1 MKNLLLKIGKGIF
14 DDEIKDIKK
23 YLKSK
28 VYEKCSTS
36 SKNTVMFS
44 AYNDVLFEISKKEYM
59 KHQDCISAKD
69 NSRKLAKDT
78 IYFIRIGKYDIMEV
92 TTSKET
98 YTSSSGEYTYQR
110 LTVKFYGPNR
120 KRAKSIFSRKVTKCA
135 SLDDIMM
142 LTIHN
147 RFGTTTSKVSPRPM
161 DSIILDNNVKSALI
175 KSVTTWKNS
184 KDWYLSHFL
193 KYKLGILLYG
203 EPGCGKSSLIQA
215 IASMLD
221 RSWIIKFDT
230 GNIPDAI
237 EQIQSFVN
245 KQRKTT
251 FIVVIEDID
260 MIFTKR
266 DESLNGNDEY
276 QKMLKSQN
284 ALFQMLDGLYSTDQ
298 TIYIATTNH
307 INQLDPA
314 LIRPGRF
321 DIVEE
326 IKPFDH
332 TKAIEFLKMFGY
344 DERFYDENVKGKI
357 DLPIQ
362 PAKLQAMIMDDRSRK
377 LYNK

>member
-59 KHQDCISAKD
+59 EHQDCISAKD

-98 YTSSSGEYTYQR
+98 YTSSSGEYTCQR

-147 RFGTTTSKVSPRPM
+147 RFGSTTSKVSPRPI

>member
-1 MKNLLLKIGKGIF
+1 
-14 DDEIKDIKK
+14 
-23 YLKSK
+23 
-28 VYEKCSTS
+28 
-36 SKNTVMFS
+36 
-44 AYNDVLFEISKKEYM
+44 
-59 KHQDCISAKD
+59 
-69 NSRKLAKDT
+69 
-78 IYFIRIGKYDIMEV
+78 MEV

-135 SLDDIMM
+135 SLDDIMV

-147 RFGTTTSKVSPRPM
+147 SFGSTTSKVSPRPI

-175 KSVTTWKNS
+175 KGVTTWKNS

-221 RSWIIKFDT
+221 RSCIIKFDT
-230 GNIPDAI
+230 RNIPDAI

-245 KQRKTT
+245 KHRKTT

-332 TKAIEFLKMFGY
+332 TQAIEFLKMFGY
-344 DERFYDENVKGKI
+344 DETFYDNNVKGKI
-357 DLPIQ
+357 DIPIQ
-362 PAKLQAMIMDDRSRK
+362 PAKLQTMIMNERSIK
-377 LYNK
+377 LYSK

>member
-1 MKNLLLKIGKGIF
+1 MKNLLLKIGKDIF

-36 SKNTVMFS
+36 SKNNVMFS

-98 YTSSSGEYTYQR
+98 CTSSSGEYTYQR

-147 RFGTTTSKVSPRPM
+147 RFGTTTSKVSPRPI
-161 DSIILDNNVKSALI
+161 DSIILDNNVKGALI

-193 KYKLGILLYG
+193 KYKLVILLYG

-221 RSWIIKFDT
+221 RSCIIKFDT

-237 EQIQSFVN
+237 EQIQSFMN
-245 KQRKTT
+245 KHRKTT

-344 DERFYDENVKGKI
+344 DETFYDNNVKGKI
-357 DLPIQ
+357 DIPIQ
-362 PAKLQAMIMDDRSRK
+362 PAKLQTMIMNERSIK
-377 LYNK
+377 LYSK

>member
-1 MKNLLLKIGKGIF
+1 MKNLLLKIGKNVF

-23 YLKSK
+23 YIKSK

-36 SKNTVMFS
+36 SKNGVVFT
-44 AYNDVLFEISKKEYM
+44 AYNDALFEISEKEYI
-59 KHQDCISAKD
+59 KHQDYLSAKD
-69 NSRKLAKDT
+69 NSRKLANDT
-78 IYFIRIGKYDIMEV
+78 IYFIFIGKYDIMEV
-92 TTSKET
+92 STSKES
-98 YTSSSGEYTYQR
+98 YTSSNTQYTCQR

-120 KRAKSIFSRKVTKCA
+120 KRAKDIFIRKVTKYA
-135 SLDDIMM
+135 SLDEIVMIT
-142 LTIHN
+142 LRRHAS
-147 RFGTTTSKVSPRPM
+147 TTSKLAPRPM
-161 DSIILDNNVKSALI
+161 DSIILEDKIKDALI
-175 KSVTTWKNS
+175 NGVTTWKNS

-221 RSWIIKFDT
+221 HSCIIKFDI
-230 GNIPDAI
+230 GDIPDAV

-260 MIFTKR
+260 MICTKR

-284 ALFQMLDGLYSTDQ
+284 ALFQMLDGLYSTDR

-307 INQLDPA
+307 IDQLDPA

-332 TKAIEFLKMFGY
+332 AKAIEFLKMFGY
-344 DERFYDENVKGKI
+344 DETFYDENVKGKI
-357 DLPIQ
+357 DLPMQ

>member
-1 MKNLLLKIGKGIF
+1 MKNLLLKIGKTVF

-23 YLKSK
+23 YIKSK
-28 VYEKCSTS
+28 VCEKCSVS
-36 SKNTVMFS
+36 SRTDVLFS
-44 AYNDVLFEISKKEYM
+44 AYNDVLFEINEKEYV
-59 KHQDCISAKD
+59 KHQDYMNVKD
-69 NSRKLAKDT
+69 SSRKLANDT
-78 IYFIRIGKYDIMEV
+78 IYFIQIGEYDIMGV
-92 TTSKET
+92 STSKES
-98 YTSSSGEYTYQR
+98 YTASNTQYTCQR

-120 KRAKSIFSRKVTKCA
+120 KRAKDIFRRKVTKYA
-135 SLDDIMM
+135 SLNDIV
-142 LTIHN
+142 TITFRKHQSSM
-147 RFGTTTSKVSPRPM
+147 SKLALRPI
-161 DSIILDNNVKSALI
+161 DSIILDNKI
-175 KSVTTWKNS
+175 KSTLINGVRTWKNS

-221 RSWIIKFDT
+221 RPCIIKFDT
-230 GNIPDAI
+230 EVIPSAVDQI
-237 EQIQSFVN
+237 EGFVN
-245 KQRKTT
+245 KHRKTT

-260 MIFTKR
+260 MICTKR
-266 DESLNGNDEY
+266 DQSLNGNDEY
-276 QKMLKSQN
+276 QRMLKTQN
-284 ALFQMLDGLYSTDQ
+284 ALFQMLDGLYSTDR

-307 INQLDPA
+307 IDQLDPA

-332 TKAIEFLKMFGY
+332 TKAIEFLKMFDY

-362 PAKLQAMIMDDRSRK
+362 PAKLQAMIMDDRSRNV
-377 LYNK
+377 YNK

>member
-23 YLKSK
+23 YIKSK

-36 SKNTVMFS
+36 SRNGVMFT
-44 AYNDVLFEISKKEYM
+44 AYNDALFEISEKEYI
-59 KHQDCISAKD
+59 KHQDYLSTKD
-69 NSRKLAKDT
+69 NSRKLANDT
-78 IYFIRIGKYDIMEV
+78 VYFICIGRYDIMEV
-92 TTSKET
+92 TTSKESYASSNT
-98 YTSSSGEYTYQR
+98 QYTCQR

-120 KRAKSIFSRKVTKCA
+120 KRAKDIFSRQVTKYA
-135 SLDDIMM
+135 SLDDIVMIT
-142 LTIHN
+142 LRRHV
-147 RFGTTTSKVSPRPM
+147 TTTSKLTPRPI
-161 DSIILDNNVKSALI
+161 DSIILDDKIKGVLI
-175 KSVTTWKNS
+175 NGVTTWKNS
-184 KDWYLSHFL
+184 KEWYLSHFL

-221 RSWIIKFDT
+221 RSCIIKFDI
-230 GNIPDAI
+230 GDIPDAV

-245 KQRKTT
+245 KQRKTM

-260 MIFTKR
+260 MICTKR

-284 ALFQMLDGLYSTDQ
+284 ALFQMLDGLYSTDR

-307 INQLDPA
+307 IDQLDPA